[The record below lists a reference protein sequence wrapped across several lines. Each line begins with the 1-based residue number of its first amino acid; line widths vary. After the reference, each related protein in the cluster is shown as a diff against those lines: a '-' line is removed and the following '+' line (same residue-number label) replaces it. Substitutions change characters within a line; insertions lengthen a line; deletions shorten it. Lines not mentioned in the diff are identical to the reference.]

1 MPFPP
6 EVYVLLVAALPVV
19 ELRGAIPLGVALG
32 LSPWESFLWALLEN
46 LIRAERRLYL
56 VVPLA
61 LGLLPWAVGLATRMP
76 LFARAWR
83 ALEVRVRLKGEA
95 QVQRLGALGLFLFV
109 AVPLPG
115 TGAWSGAVL
124 AVVLGVR
131 RRYAFPAL
139 ALGVV
144 AAGLL
149 VLLLTGGT
157 VYGLNYLR

>member
-32 LSPWESFLWALLEN
+32 LSPWESFLWALLGN
-46 LIRAERRLYL
+46 LL
-56 VVPLA
+56 VVPLD

-83 ALEVRVRLKGEA
+83 ALEVR
-95 QVQRLGALGLFLFV
+95 GLFLSV

>member
-32 LSPWESFLWALLEN
+32 LSPWESFLWALLGN
-46 LIRAERRLYL
+46 LL

-83 ALEVRVRLKGEA
+83 A

>member
-1 MPFPP
+1 MPFHP
-6 EVYVLLVAALPVV
+6 EVYVLLVADLPVV

-32 LSPWESFLWALLEN
+32 LSPWESFLWALLWN
-46 LIRAERRLYL
+46 LL

-61 LGLLPWAVGLATRMP
+61 LGLFPWAVGLATRVP
-76 LFARAWR
+76 LFARAWW
-83 ALEVRVRLKGEA
+83 ALEARVRLKGEA
-95 QVQRLGALGLFLFV
+95 QVQLLWALGLFLFV

-131 RRYAFPAL
+131 RRYDFPAL

-157 VYGLNYLR
+157 VHGLNYLR

>member
-32 LSPWESFLWALLEN
+32 LSPWESFLWALLGN
-46 LIRAERRLYL
+46 LL

-83 ALEVRVRLKGEA
+83 ALEVR
-95 QVQRLGALGLFLFV
+95 GALGLFLFV

>member
-32 LSPWESFLWALLEN
+32 LSPWESFLWALLGN
-46 LIRAERRLYL
+46 LL

-61 LGLLPWAVGLATRMP
+61 LGLLPWAVGVGTGRQRV
-76 LFARAWR
+76 ARGR
-83 ALEVRVRLKGEA
+83 RVVEGVVLVGGGVM
-95 QVQRLGALGLFLFV
+95 VQRMGDLGLFLFV

>member
-1 MPFPP
+1 MRR
-6 EVYVLLVAALPVV
+6 VAPILIIV
-19 ELRGAIPLGVALG
+19 IG
-32 LSPWESFLWALLEN
+32 L
-46 LIRAERRLYL
+46 
-56 VVPLA
+56 LA
-61 LGLLPWAVGLATRMP
+61 LVLS
-76 LFARAWR
+76 
-83 ALEVRVRLKGEA
+83 
-95 QVQRLGALGLFLFV
+95 FV

>member
-1 MPFPP
+1 MGPLGEPP
-6 EVYVLLVAALPVV
+6 
-19 ELRGAIPLGVALG
+19 RGAPGPGSPSLGGGPRHPDA
-32 LSPWESFLWALLEN
+32 P
-46 LIRAERRLYL
+46 
-56 VVPLA
+56 
-61 LGLLPWAVGLATRMP
+61 
-76 LFARAWR
+76 FARAWR

>member
-32 LSPWESFLWALLEN
+32 LSPWESFLWALLGN
-46 LIRAERRLYL
+46 LL
-56 VVPLA
+56 VVPLT
-61 LGLLPWAVGLATRMP
+61 LGLLPWAVGVAVRSPFLARV
-76 LFARAWR
+76 WE
-83 ALEVRVRLKGEA
+83 ALEARVRLRGEEK
-95 QVQRLGALGLFLFV
+95 VQRLGALGLFLFV

-149 VLLLTGGT
+149 VLLLTGGA
-157 VYGLNYLR
+157 VAGLNYLR

>member
-32 LSPWESFLWALLEN
+32 LSPWESFLWALLGN
-46 LIRAERRLYL
+46 LL
-56 VVPLA
+56 V
-61 LGLLPWAVGLATRMP
+61 
-76 LFARAWR
+76 
-83 ALEVRVRLKGEA
+83 
-95 QVQRLGALGLFLFV
+95 
-109 AVPLPG
+109 VPLPG

-157 VYGLNYLR
+157 VHGLNYLR

>member
-32 LSPWESFLWALLEN
+32 LSPWESFLWALLGN
-46 LIRAERRLYL
+46 LL

-83 ALEVRVRLKGEA
+83 APEVRVRPPGEA
-95 QVQRLGALGLFLFV
+95 QDQRLGALGLFLFV